1 MPEGGARPAAPP
13 TLADVHDFWNAN
25 PLFSGE
31 AHYPAGAREFFE
43 EFERVTLFEHSG
55 AVRPIF
61 LREVQ
66 PGRKVL
72 DVGCGVGFWVG
83 QFCRRGAEVYACDL
97 TERAVEITRRR
108 LEIFGIQAE
117 VRVGNAERL
126 PYPDA
131 SFDHVNC
138 QGVIHHTPNP
148 QACIAEFHRV
158 LRAGGT
164 LCLSVYYKTLAMRS
178 RPVFRLIAALSRP
191 LLRLHGR
198 GRERMLAAATP
209 EDLVRMYDGAANPI
223 GVAYTRKEFRR
234 LLGPGFVVLEQIR
247 FGFPRRAMPLSVAD
261 GVHRLLSNTLGLMI
275 VFRCRKLDTERP
287 KEAS

>member
-1 MPEGGARPAAPP
+1 MHEAATRPAAAP
-13 TLADVHDFWNAN
+13 TLEDVRAFWNAN

-31 AHYPAGAREFFE
+31 AHHAAGTREFFE
-43 EFERVTLFEHSG
+43 EFERTTLFEHSG
-55 AVRPIF
+55 AVGPIF
-61 LREVQ
+61 LRDAQ

-83 QFCRRGAEVYACDL
+83 QFCKRGAEVHGCDL

-108 LEIFGIQAE
+108 LEIFGLQAD

-131 SFDHVNC
+131 AFDHVNC

-148 QACIAEFHRV
+148 RACIAEFHRV

-164 LCLSVYYKTLAMRS
+164 LCLSVYYRTLALRS
-178 RPVFRLIAALSRP
+178 RAVFRVIAALSRP
-191 LLRLHGR
+191 LISLRGR

-234 LLGPGFVVLEQIR
+234 LLGPGFVVLEQKR
-247 FGFPRRAMPLSVAD
+247 FGFPRRAMPIAVAD

-275 VFRCRKLDTERP
+275 VFRCRKLDTEPP